1 MEKHNSNR
9 ISTIILF
16 VLSLPLFILYF
27 FFFLDVFTVPSTDSI
42 WPESFTLVHWRF
54 LTETLSGKPSIWIT
68 TLNTLI
74 FSGCVVAIVLV
85 LSSTAGYALSRLK
98 MPYRSQLLGTLL
110 LLHSF
115 PSVSLLIAIFI
126 ILQMIGLYDTLIGV
140 IIIKASLELPFGI
153 WIMKGFYDTVPWEI
167 EMSGVQDGASRFT
180 VWYKLILPQIYPGLA
195 ALSIFS
201 FISSWGEYV
210 LPFVLAPSAEQQT
223 LSVYLAGLLS
233 ETTAVDYGL
242 LKAVGLFYMLPV
254 MIFYIFTHEKL
265 MNIYGGGGGSKG

>member
-1 MEKHNSNR
+1 MEKHNS
-9 ISTIILF
+9 STIPTTILF
-16 VLSLPLFILYF
+16 ILSLPIFILNF

-85 LSSTAGYALSRLK
+85 FSSTAGYALSRLK
-98 MPYRSQLLGTLL
+98 MPYRSQLLGTVL

-115 PSVSLLIAIFI
+115 PSVSLLIALFI
-126 ILQMIGLYDTLIGV
+126 ILQMIGLYDTLVGV

-242 LKAVGLFYMLPV
+242 LKAVGLFYMIPV
-254 MIFYIFTHEKL
+254 MIFYIFTQEKL
-265 MNIYGGGGGSKG
+265 MNIYGGSLKG

>member
-1 MEKHNSNR
+1 MEKQKSSK
-9 ISTIILF
+9 IPAVMLL
-16 VLSLPLFILYF
+16 VLSTPIFVLYF
-27 FFFLDVFTVPSTDSI
+27 FLFLDVFTFPSPDSI

-54 LTETLSGKPSIWIT
+54 LFETLPGRASIWRT

-74 FSGCVVAIVLV
+74 FSGCVVTIVLAF
-85 LSSTAGYALSRLK
+85 SSTAGYALSRLK
-98 MPYRSQLLGTLL
+98 MPYRSQMLGTVM

-126 ILQMIGLYDTLIGV
+126 ILQIIGLYDTLVGV

-180 VWYKLILPQIYPGLA
+180 VWYKLVLPQIYPGFA

-201 FISSWGEYV
+201 FISSWGEYI

-242 LKAVGLFYMLPV
+242 LKAVGLFYIIPV
-254 MIFYIFTHEKL
+254 MIFYIFTQEKL
-265 MNIYGGGGGSKG
+265 MNIYGGGSKG

>member
-1 MEKHNSNR
+1 MEKQKSSK
-9 ISTIILF
+9 IPAIMLL
-16 VLSLPLFILYF
+16 VLSAPIFVLYF
-27 FFFLDVFTVPSTDSI
+27 FLFLDVFTFPSPDSI

-54 LTETLSGKPSIWIT
+54 LFETLPGRASIWRT

-74 FSGCVVAIVLV
+74 FSGCVVTIVLAF
-85 LSSTAGYALSRLK
+85 SSTAGYALSRLK
-98 MPYRSQLLGTLL
+98 MPYRSQMLGTVM

-126 ILQMIGLYDTLIGV
+126 ILQIIGLYDTLVGV

-180 VWYKLILPQIYPGLA
+180 VWYKLVLPQIFPGFA

-201 FISSWGEYV
+201 FISSWGEYI

-242 LKAVGLFYMLPV
+242 LKAVGLFYIIPV
-254 MIFYIFTHEKL
+254 MIFYIFTQEKL
-265 MNIYGGGGGSKG
+265 MNIYGGGSKG

>member
-1 MEKHNSNR
+1 MEKQKSSK
-9 ISTIILF
+9 IPAVMLL
-16 VLSLPLFILYF
+16 VLSAPIFVLYF
-27 FFFLDVFTVPSTDSI
+27 FLFLDVFTFPSPDSI

-54 LTETLSGKPSIWIT
+54 LFETLPGRASIWRT

-74 FSGCVVAIVLV
+74 FSGCVVTIVLAF
-85 LSSTAGYALSRLK
+85 SSTAGYALSRLK
-98 MPYRSQLLGTLL
+98 MPYRSQMLGTVM

-126 ILQMIGLYDTLIGV
+126 ILQIIGLYDTLVGV

-180 VWYKLILPQIYPGLA
+180 VWYKLVLPQIFPGFA

-201 FISSWGEYV
+201 FISSWGEYI

-242 LKAVGLFYMLPV
+242 LKAVGLFYIIPV
-254 MIFYIFTHEKL
+254 MIFYIFTQEKL
-265 MNIYGGGGGSKG
+265 MNIYGGGSKG

>member
-1 MEKHNSNR
+1 MEKHNSSR
-9 ISTIILF
+9 IPTTILF
-16 VLSLPLFILYF
+16 VLSLPIFILYF
-27 FFFLDVFTVPSTDSI
+27 FFFLDVFTIPSPDSI

-74 FSGCVVAIVLV
+74 FSGCVVTIVLV
-85 LSSTAGYALSRLK
+85 FSSTAGYALSRLK
-98 MPYRSQLLGTLL
+98 MPYRSQLLGTVL

-126 ILQMIGLYDTLIGV
+126 ILQMIGLYDTLVGV

-242 LKAVGLFYMLPV
+242 LKAVGLFYMIPV
-254 MIFYIFTHEKL
+254 MIFYIFTQEKL
-265 MNIYGGGGGSKG
+265 MNIYGGCSKG

>member
-1 MEKHNSNR
+1 MEKHNSSR
-9 ISTIILF
+9 IPTTILF
-16 VLSLPLFILYF
+16 ILSLPIFILNF
-27 FFFLDVFTVPSTDSI
+27 FFFLDVFTVPSPDSI

-74 FSGCVVAIVLV
+74 FSGCVVTIVLV
-85 LSSTAGYALSRLK
+85 FSSTAGYALSRLK
-98 MPYRSQLLGTLL
+98 MPYRSQLLGTVL

-210 LPFVLAPSAEQQT
+210 LPFVLAPSAERQT

-242 LKAVGLFYMLPV
+242 LKAVGLFYMIPV
-254 MIFYIFTHEKL
+254 MIFYIFTQEKL
-265 MNIYGGGGGSKG
+265 MNIYGGGSKG

>member
-1 MEKHNSNR
+1 MENHNSSR
-9 ISTIILF
+9 IPTTILF
-16 VLSLPLFILYF
+16 ILSLPIFILNF
-27 FFFLDVFTVPSTDSI
+27 FFFLDVFTVPSPDSI

-74 FSGCVVAIVLV
+74 FSGCVVTIVLV
-85 LSSTAGYALSRLK
+85 FSSTAGYALSRLK
-98 MPYRSQLLGTLL
+98 MPCRSQLLGTVL

-115 PSVSLLIAIFI
+115 PSVSLLIALFI

-210 LPFVLAPSAEQQT
+210 LPFVLAPSAERQT

-242 LKAVGLFYMLPV
+242 LKAVGLFYMIPV
-254 MIFYIFTHEKL
+254 MIFYIFTQEKL
-265 MNIYGGGGGSKG
+265 MNIYGGSSKG